1 MNYEI
6 VVATSN
12 PNKIKE
18 LQAIVQPYT
27 LTLISLKDIQLKLN
41 IKETGTTFLE
51 NALIKAREVA
61 KKVNKTV
68 IADDSGLQ
76 IEVLKGFPGV
86 HSSRFMEGHP
96 YDVKNAEILNMMKI
110 HKNRKAQFS
119 CAMVILYPDKETRF
133 FIGATGGKIAQD
145 ISSSQQGFGYD
156 PIFYSDEIKKTF
168 AEATLEEKNEISHRG
183 RAMKKIIQCLLDK
196 DLIKKIK
203 PGRP

>member
-6 VVATSN
+6 IIATSN
-12 PNKIKE
+12 PNKLRE
-18 LQAIVQPYT
+18 LQAIVKPYT
-27 LTLISLKDIQLKLN
+27 LTLISLTDIQLKLN

-61 KKVNKTV
+61 KRVNKTV

-76 IEVLKGFPGV
+76 IEALKGFPGV

-133 FIGATGGKIAQD
+133 FIGATSGKISLD
-145 ISSSQQGFGYD
+145 ISSDQHGFGYD
-156 PIFYSDEIKKTF
+156 PIFYSDELKKSF
-168 AEATLEEKNEISHRG
+168 AEATVDEKNRISHRG
-183 RAMKKIIQCLLDK
+183 RAMNKIIQCLLDK
-196 DLIKKIK
+196 GLIKKIK
-203 PGRP
+203 AGR